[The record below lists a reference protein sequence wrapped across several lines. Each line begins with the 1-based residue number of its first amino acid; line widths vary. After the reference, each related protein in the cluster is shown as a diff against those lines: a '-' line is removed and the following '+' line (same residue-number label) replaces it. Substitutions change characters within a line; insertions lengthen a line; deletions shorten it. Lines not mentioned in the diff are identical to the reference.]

1 MRSAMCSDGPER
13 MERDAKAA
21 LAKLPEG
28 EMWRASALLTKGAAA
43 ILLGE
48 NDRADSILAEAALEA
63 ERLGATETRAVAV
76 GERSLLAASRDDQH
90 RAEELAFEA
99 YGLVEDNELADYS
112 TSALALAASAR
123 ALLRHGLWDKA
134 RRQLTLAE
142 KLVPSLTYALPWLA
156 VQVRIEL
163 GLANVTL
170 RDREGAKR
178 LLGEAREIVRI
189 KPKLGVLSDYVA
201 ALAAEIDSMPRTA
214 NGGGSGL
221 TAAELRLLPLL
232 STHLSFREIGERLY
246 VSRNTIKTQAIS
258 VYRKLGV
265 SSRSEAIARA
275 GELGLVEAG
284 DQIAAGQPAAVSAAL

>member
-1 MRSAMCSDGPER
+1 
-13 MERDAKAA
+13 
-21 LAKLPEG
+21 
-28 EMWRASALLTKGAAA
+28 MWRASALLTKGAAA

-48 NDRADSILAEAALEA
+48 NDRADSILAEAVLEA

-284 DQIAAGQPAAVSAAL
+284 DQIAAGQPPAVRAAL